1 VPRRWAEGAS
11 ASTACPE
18 YGWRGHSVGKLQR
31 DPQQW
36 HSRLWQDVMR
46 RLSTRQFGP
55 VVRRFADAYGIAKSV
70 VSEQFFEPCPA
81 EVAGADRTTAGKP
94 EVVCRDDRWHRV

>member
-1 VPRRWAEGAS
+1 
-11 ASTACPE
+11 
-18 YGWRGHSVGKLQR
+18 
-31 DPQQW
+31 
-36 HSRLWQDVMR
+36 MR

-81 EVAGADRTTAGKP
+81 EVAGADRTVSAGRKIP
-94 EVVCRDDRWHRV
+94 IVPDEKSPTPDRS